1 MRTFIEHVIVEQE
14 LRMDRELNKSIK
26 AHAKDYKA
34 FMDGKQDLLDLPKLY
49 DALLNHW
56 QTDMPYGVLKA
67 RDGDP
72 YEWSSN
78 KLSQLSEHGEPMPK
92 SLVHNWA
99 THITHPSLGT
109 EELEVVSHS
118 LDEDGRIEQYRVS
131 APERSQINSTIVLE
145 ASEVTVTREQSH
157 KHPPKKKIKVE
168 MSMNKR
174 RKMGVM

>member
-1 MRTFIEHVIVEQE
+1 MKTFIEHVIVEQE
-14 LRMDRELNKSIK
+14 LRMDRELNTIIR

-72 YEWSSN
+72 YEWISN

-92 SLVHNWA
+92 SLVHN
-99 THITHPSLGT
+99 
-109 EELEVVSHS
+109 
-118 LDEDGRIEQYRVS
+118 
-131 APERSQINSTIVLE
+131 
-145 ASEVTVTREQSH
+145 
-157 KHPPKKKIKVE
+157 
-168 MSMNKR
+168 
-174 RKMGVM
+174 